1 METIVTTKTIV
12 TLGFRI
18 ESCLRPCAPRRP
30 CGRVACVRVP
40 ARPTRPDP
48 TPPDPGILLVAG
60 VGSSSCCVCVFGGY
74 VLCLLCLYWWVPF

>member
-18 ESCLRPCAPRRP
+18 ESCLRLRD
-30 CGRVACVRVP
+30 
-40 ARPTRPDP
+40 RPDP
-48 TPPDPGILLVAG
+48 TGPPEFYWWQALVVVVVVSMPLG
-60 VGSSSCCVCVFGGY
+60 RGY